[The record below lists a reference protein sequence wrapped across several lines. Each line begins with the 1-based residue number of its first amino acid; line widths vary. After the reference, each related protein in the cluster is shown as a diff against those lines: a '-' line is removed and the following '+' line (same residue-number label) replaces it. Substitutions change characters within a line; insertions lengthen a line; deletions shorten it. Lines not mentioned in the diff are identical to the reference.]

1 MSQVLKKY
9 LMRYKIHNTY
19 TFGVDRVGRKFKGVG
34 YPFEVL
40 CIAAD
45 VARSFGKEFC
55 LIFQKRPQV
64 LGLGGWKFMD

>member
-1 MSQVLKKY
+1 
-9 LMRYKIHNTY
+9 MRYKIHNTY

-45 VARSFGKEFC
+45 VARSSGKEF
-55 LIFQKRPQV
+55 LSDISKKATSSRPRRV
-64 LGLGGWKFMD
+64 EVHGLNCCE